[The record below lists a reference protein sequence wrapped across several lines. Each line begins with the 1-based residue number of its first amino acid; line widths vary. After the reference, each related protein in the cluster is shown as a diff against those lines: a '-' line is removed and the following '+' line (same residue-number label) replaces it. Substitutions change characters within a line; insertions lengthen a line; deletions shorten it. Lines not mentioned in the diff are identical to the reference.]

1 MEGRRRPPEGDEDF
15 EWTDAP
21 ARPPRR
27 RREPSTGERTGT
39 GEGERAGTGLGET
52 EERRRVQRGDTG
64 ERRAARRDTGSF
76 QAIREGIAERR
87 KEREETGE
95 FERSGRPPP
104 PGRRGRHRDLPARVR
119 RREAFVIGGIALV
132 VIVGLIALVASGGGG
147 GNEQP
152 VGLKRLVGQSIV
164 ARLGAKGPD
173 QPLLQRVRRG
183 RVGGVIVFNKDANKL
198 KADVATLQEAAR
210 AGDSPPLLVMIDQ
223 EGGDVKRLPQGPPN
237 VSPAQ
242 LGQSGDEDQSR
253 DAGRATGSYLR
264 GLGLN
269 VDLAPVL
276 DVAHQNT
283 ANTIKS
289 RTFGSDPTVVTQ
301 VGVAF
306 AQGLQEG
313 GVVAA
318 PKHFP
323 GLGRATVNTDDQPTD
338 IAATSDQLQADL
350 EPFKGAI
357 AAGAKMMM
365 VSTAAYPTL
374 GSQKQAALSTG
385 IVSGLLRDQLGF
397 DGVVITDDLE
407 APSVTDTTSPVVAA
421 SSAIKAGDDLLLYG
435 RSTSASDTAFNSL
448 VKEVK
453 AGNLNRSLFQE
464 TYDRITSLKDSPT
477 G

>member
-1 MEGRRRPPEGDEDF
+1 MEGRLPPDDDDLF

-27 RREPSTGERTGT
+27 EPEPATDERDPGTADRDSGT
-39 GEGERAGTGLGET
+39 GEGEPGTGERDRPRRRDTRRPGTGERERVGRLSET
-52 EERRRVQRGDTG
+52 EERRRVRRGD
-64 ERRAARRDTGSF
+64 
-76 QAIREGIAERR
+76 
-87 KEREETGE
+87 TGE
-95 FERSGRPPP
+95 FERSGQRPP
-104 PGRRGRHRDLPARVR
+104 PGRRARRRDLPARIR
-119 RREAFVIGGIALV
+119 RRQDLIVGAIAAV
-132 VIVGLIALVASGGGG
+132 VIVGLIVAISSGGGG
-147 GNEQP
+147 SSESSI
-152 VGLKRLVGQSIV
+152 GLKRLVGQSIV

-173 QPLLQRVRRG
+173 QALIQRVRRG
-183 RVGGVIVFNKDANKL
+183 RVGGVIAFNKDANKL
-198 KADVATLQEAAR
+198 KADVATLQQAAR

-237 VSPAQ
+237 ASPAQ
-242 LGQSGDEDQSR
+242 LGQSGDEGQSR
-253 DAGRATGSYLR
+253 DQGKATGSYLR

-276 DVAHQNT
+276 DVAHPNT

-289 RTFGSDPTVVTQ
+289 RTFGSDPAVVTK

-306 AQGLQEG
+306 AQGLQDG
-313 GVVAA
+313 GVVAT

-323 GLGRATVNTDDQPTD
+323 GLGRATVNTDDRPTD
-338 IAATSDQLQADL
+338 IAATSEQLQADL

-357 AAGAKMMM
+357 GAGAKMIM
-365 VSTAAYPTL
+365 VSTAGYPTL
-374 GSQKQAALSTG
+374 GSKKQAAFSAG

-407 APSVTDTTSPVVAA
+407 APSVTETTSPVVAA
-421 SSAIKAGDDLLLYG
+421 SSAIKAGNDMLLYG
-435 RSTSASDTAFNSL
+435 RSGNASDSAFRSL
-448 VKEVK
+448 VSEVK

-464 TYDRITSLKDSPT
+464 AYDRITSLKESPT

>member
-1 MEGRRRPPEGDEDF
+1 MEGRRRPPKGDEDF

-27 RREPSTGERTGT
+27 RREPSTGERTRT
-39 GEGERAGTGLGET
+39 GEGETAGTGLGET

-64 ERRAARRDTGSF
+64 ERRAAQRDTGSF
-76 QAIREGIAERR
+76 HAIREGIAERR

-132 VIVGLIALVASGGGG
+132 VIIGLIALVASGGGG
-147 GNEQP
+147 GNEQS

-173 QPLLQRVRRG
+173 QALLQRVRRG

-210 AGDSPPLLVMIDQ
+210 AGDSPPLLVMIAR
-223 EGGDVKRLPQGPPN
+223 EGGGVKRLPQGPPN